1 MGLSSVQPANAATVD
16 SSETLTVDNATSNGV
31 SAQEIAAADSIVIGD
46 QEFDAVDRRETRQDV
61 ARSIE
66 TRTVAGE
73 QPQVNPYG
81 VFGWIRKGVSYVLKH
96 QKHRLPKKV
105 QPWADKIIVA
115 LDYVEV
121 WEMASIQLAL
131 IQQGVPAD
139 VAYDFAYWVVFV
151 FGV

>member
-1 MGLSSVQPANAATVD
+1 MGLSSVQPANAATAD

-81 VFGWIRKGVSYVLKH
+81 VSSWRSFNKEFQRMWHTILHTGLFSYSEFKLG
-96 QKHRLPKKV
+96 
-105 QPWADKIIVA
+105 
-115 LDYVEV
+115 
-121 WEMASIQLAL
+121 
-131 IQQGVPAD
+131 QQ
-139 VAYDFAYWVVFV
+139 
-151 FGV
+151 